1 MYSIRLEG
9 DVRRLMKRLRKLQE
23 VDIRRTGLVLAEAL
37 RTSTLERFKEQKGP
51 DGKAWSTSIRAS
63 QENGSTLTD
72 SARLKNSIKSTA
84 DGSGFAVGT
93 NVIYARTHQ
102 FGEKGRSVTIRAK
115 TRRGLI
121 FKIDGRWIR
130 KRQVK
135 VNIKIPARPYLGISE
150 EDMLEIKGTLEDALA
165 EE

>member
-1 MYSIRLEG
+1 
-9 DVRRLMKRLRKLQE
+9 MKRLRKLQE

-84 DGSGFAVGT
+84 DGSGLQSERMYYMPELT
-93 NVIYARTHQ
+93 NL
-102 FGEKGRSVTIRAK
+102 GKRA
-115 TRRGLI
+115 
-121 FKIDGRWIR
+121 
-130 KRQVK
+130 
-135 VNIKIPARPYLGISE
+135 
-150 EDMLEIKGTLEDALA
+150 AL
-165 EE
+165 